1 MRTLSTASIRIT
13 QNVRKVCCRAAVPS
27 NHEAKQMLKEAIVQA
42 KDICHDQKADEIECI
57 IAWDT
62 VDEIARGIANREW
75 TDPLEQYCVEHEEED
90 ECRMY
95 DV

>member
-1 MRTLSTASIRIT
+1 MRSVRCMRCKAAS
-13 QNVRKVCCRAAVPS
+13 PS
-27 NHEAKQMLKEAIVQA
+27 NQDARQMLKEAIVQA
-42 KDICHDQKADEIECI
+42 KDVCNDQTADEMECI

-75 TDPLEQYCVEHEEED
+75 TDPLEQYCAEHEEED